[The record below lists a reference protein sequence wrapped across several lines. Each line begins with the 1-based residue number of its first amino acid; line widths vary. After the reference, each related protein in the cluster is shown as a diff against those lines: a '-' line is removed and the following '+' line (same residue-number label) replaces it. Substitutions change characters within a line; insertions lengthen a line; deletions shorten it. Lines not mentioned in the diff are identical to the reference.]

1 MPRGCDLC
9 QSRAGLAPHATL
21 DAVTPEHPLAILLGL
36 AVAATILVPWP
47 ALRRWRYA
55 VSLALVA
62 GGTVIAWSLEAAG
75 LLDAV
80 PHRVVSGGLA
90 VASFVVIAIQALYEG
105 REDRERER
113 DERHGVERDGDG
125 SES

>member
-1 MPRGCDLC
+1 M
-9 QSRAGLAPHATL
+9 
-21 DAVTPEHPLAILLGL
+21 TPEHPLAILLGL
-36 AVAATILVPWP
+36 AVAATILVPSA

-55 VSLALVA
+55 VALGLVA

-75 LLDAV
+75 LLDAA

-105 REDRERER
+105 REDRERGRDEPDGAARDASEHHSEER
-113 DERHGVERDGDG
+113 DEDG
-125 SES
+125 SRS